1 MFIPV
6 YNKNNKKIGQT
17 IFIDNL
23 TFDNKPSYCN
33 ESGRLGLVRVR
44 EGKYKNKLI
53 LLYYDEY
60 FSSCSRG
67 DFISEDEA
75 YDICLSRGRL
85 NLTEELNINPTE
97 EVIS

>member
-1 MFIPV
+1 MLIPV

-17 IFIDNL
+17 PFIDNL

-44 EGKYKNKLI
+44 DGKYKNKLI
-53 LLYYDEY
+53 LLYYDEF

-67 DFISEDEA
+67 EFITEDEA
-75 YDICLSRGRL
+75 YDLCLSRGKL
-85 NLTEELNINPTE
+85 QLTERLQINPSDE
-97 EVIS
+97 F